1 MGRNVAQKL
10 IATHLVSG
18 EMTPGQ
24 EVGIRIDQTLTQ
36 DATGTMVML
45 ELEALGLDR
54 ARTEVSVQYV
64 DHNLLQT
71 DSKNAEDHAFLRSAC
86 QRFGLWYSKAGN
98 GVSHPTHM
106 QRFGIPGKTMVGS
119 DSHTP
124 AAGSLGMLAIGLG
137 GIEVATAIAG
147 EPVYLRMPEIWGVR
161 LTGELPAWVSAKDV
175 ILEMLRRHGVKGGVN
190 RIIEYHGPG
199 LAGLTAMDRHVIA
212 NMGAELGATTTVFPA
227 DDQVRTFLRAEQRE
241 DDFIELVADDDAN
254 YDITETI
261 DLSTLEPLIALP
273 SSPGNVQPVHEV
285 AGRDVQQ
292 VVVGSS
298 ANPGLRD
305 FAVVAAIVHG
315 RQAHPGVSFDINPTS
330 RQILQDLTKM
340 GGTFD
345 LIAAGARLHQS
356 GCMGCIGMGQAP
368 AAGGNSLRTFP
379 RNFPGR
385 SGTTEDSVYLCSPE
399 TAAAAALTG
408 RITDP
413 RELPGLFGIDYPR
426 IELPGRSS
434 VNTAMLEPPLPVAE
448 AGRVDLVKG
457 PNISS
462 LPDFGPLPDR
472 IEAPVALKVGDDVS
486 TDEILPAGA
495 RVLPYRSNIPRL
507 AEFTFGQLDDSYPQ
521 RVMASRD
528 GSGHLV
534 VAGSNYGQGSSREHA
549 VIAPRYLGL
558 RAVLAVSFARI
569 HWQNLANFG
578 VLALEFTDPD
588 DYQSIEQGDV
598 LILEDLRNT
607 LRRGSTV
614 IRIHNST
621 RGRDYST
628 SHRLSV
634 RQVRMVLAG
643 GLLPAIRE
651 REEESHRSI
660 IRR

>member
-1 MGRNVAQKL
+1 
-10 IATHLVSG
+10 
-18 EMTPGQ
+18 
-24 EVGIRIDQTLTQ
+24 
-36 DATGTMVML
+36 
-45 ELEALGLDR
+45 
-54 ARTEVSVQYV
+54 
-64 DHNLLQT
+64 
-71 DSKNAEDHAFLRSAC
+71 
-86 QRFGLWYSKAGN
+86 
-98 GVSHPTHM
+98 
-106 QRFGIPGKTMVGS
+106 
-119 DSHTP
+119 
-124 AAGSLGMLAIGLG
+124 
-137 GIEVATAIAG
+137 
-147 EPVYLRMPEIWGVR
+147 
-161 LTGELPAWVSAKDV
+161 
-175 ILEMLRRHGVKGGVN
+175 
-190 RIIEYHGPG
+190 
-199 LAGLTAMDRHVIA
+199 
-212 NMGAELGATTTVFPA
+212 
-227 DDQVRTFLRAEQRE
+227 
-241 DDFIELVADDDAN
+241 
-254 YDITETI
+254 
-261 DLSTLEPLIALP
+261 
-273 SSPGNVQPVHEV
+273 
-285 AGRDVQQ
+285 
-292 VVVGSS
+292 
-298 ANPGLRD
+298 
-305 FAVVAAIVHG
+305 
-315 RQAHPGVSFDINPTS
+315 
-330 RQILQDLTKM
+330 
-340 GGTFD
+340 
-345 LIAAGARLHQS
+345 
-356 GCMGCIGMGQAP
+356 MGCIGMGQAP
-368 AAGGNSLRTFP
+368 AVGGNSLRTFP

-385 SGTTEDSVYLCSPE
+385 SGTMEDSVYLCSPE

-413 RELPGLFGIDYPR
+413 RQLPGLLGIDYPR

-457 PNISS
+457 SNISS

-598 LILEDLRNT
+598 LILEDLRST
-607 LRRGSTV
+607 LRLGSV

-628 SHRLSV
+628 SHRLSA
-634 RQVRMVLAG
+634 RQVGMVLAG

-651 REEESHRSI
+651 GEEKPH
-660 IRR
+660 